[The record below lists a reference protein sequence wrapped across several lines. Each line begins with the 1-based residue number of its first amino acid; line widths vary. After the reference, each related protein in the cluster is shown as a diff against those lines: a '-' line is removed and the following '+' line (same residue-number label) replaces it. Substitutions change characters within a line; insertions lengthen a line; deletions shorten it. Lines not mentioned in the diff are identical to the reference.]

1 MLKHITANMI
11 YITCFPGL
19 ETCLS
24 SANLQPLC
32 TQAQV
37 KNEAADL
44 CQRWQHVAL
53 SPISQYKKKSFQ
65 VKNCLAS
72 LQAEQHSAQNCSEI
86 APVTLLPFYSVGEYF
101 PINYFYGKY
110 LHTIQFPPLS
120 IRFLCP

>member
-1 MLKHITANMI
+1 MLKHITAKLI

-24 SANLQPLC
+24 RANLQPLC

-37 KNEAADL
+37 QNEAAGL
-44 CQRWQHVAL
+44 CVSDGSTWLCH
-53 SPISQYKKKSFQ
+53 QYSNTKSSFQ

-72 LQAEQHSAQNCSEI
+72 LQGEQQSAQKCSEI
-86 APVTLLPFYSVGEYF
+86 APVTLLPFYYVGEYF
-101 PINYFYGKY
+101 PINYFYGMY
-110 LHTIQFPPLS
+110 LHTIQFPRLS

>member
-1 MLKHITANMI
+1 MLKLVTAKLI

-24 SANLQPLC
+24 SAALQPLC

-37 KNEAADL
+37 QNEAADL
-44 CQRWQHVAL
+44 SVSDGTRWFYH
-53 SPISQYKKKSFQ
+53 QYSNTKSSFQ
-65 VKNCLAS
+65 VKNCLDS

-86 APVTLLPFYSVGEYF
+86 ASVTLLPFYYVGEYF
-101 PINYFYGKY
+101 PINYFYGMY